1 MTSEPLGWG
10 QLLRGEP
17 GRGFELQLGWGP
29 GGTPALP
36 VSWTAVSLPAQP
48 TQSPRL
54 RLSWSASQGPGG
66 CGGAYGVL
74 RDPDPT
80 PARGRDG
87 PRGAHCARWLQ
98 SPHPGSSPSLAP
110 CSCLAF
116 LLVGATAG
124 PERAD
129 WGATG
134 GHSTERGLSF
144 AVLGASPRNQGRCA
158 NGQFPSTPCGCK
170 FRSHLHG
177 SLDRVVR

>member
-54 RLSWSASQGPGG
+54 RLSWSAGQGPGG

-87 PRGAHCARWLQ
+87 PWGLTVHSGSRVPARVQAPAWRLAHAL
-98 SPHPGSSPSLAP
+98 P
-110 CSCLAF
+110 SCLWVQLSAPRERIGGQQAVTAQSEASAS
-116 LLVGATAG
+116 LSWGPAPAT
-124 PERAD
+124 R
-129 WGATG
+129 
-134 GHSTERGLSF
+134 RGLQMD
-144 AVLGASPRNQGRCA
+144 N
-158 NGQFPSTPCGCK
+158 FPAPPAGVNLEATFTG
-170 FRSHLHG
+170 H
-177 SLDRVVR
+177 